1 MLMNKVRVFVFAV
14 SATVLAGCASTEKD
28 MAELRANPQGELAET
43 VMILTL
49 PDGEDIPVNYVRED
63 QMVYTGADGFWWR
76 QLRGEGAR
84 VGVFIKG
91 DDLSGIGR
99 AVEEDKERAKE
110 ILQKVRPGY
119 EWLSPAVPIEIKL
132 DE

>member
-1 MLMNKVRVFVFAV
+1 MIKTRLFAFVIAAFALV
-14 SATVLAGCASTEKD
+14 GCAAAEKD
-28 MAELRANPQGELAET
+28 MAELRANPQGELAEK

-49 PDGEDIPVNYVRED
+49 PDGEDIPVNYVREESF
-63 QMVYTGADGFWWR
+63 VYTGADGFWWR
-76 QLRGEGAR
+76 QLRGDGAR

-91 DDLSGIGR
+91 DELSGIGR
-99 AVEEDKERAKE
+99 AVEEDKDRAKE